1 MQQELMHQFFT
12 RYNQAKTRRE
22 KTLAVY
28 NALIVALPRE
38 QVPDFLGEKGEAF
51 LAFIRTLQNEDA
63 DVGTA
68 VAREQDAPSE
78 EYLAAIV
85 KKLIES

>member
-22 KTLAVY
+22 KALAVY

-38 QVPDFLGEKGEAF
+38 QVPDFLGEEGEAF
-51 LAFIRTLQNEDA
+51 LTFIRTMQNEDA

-68 VAREQDAPSE
+68 VAWEQDAPSE

>member
-22 KTLAVY
+22 KALAVY

-51 LAFIRTLQNEDA
+51 LTFIRTMQNEDA

-78 EYLAAIV
+78 EYLAALV